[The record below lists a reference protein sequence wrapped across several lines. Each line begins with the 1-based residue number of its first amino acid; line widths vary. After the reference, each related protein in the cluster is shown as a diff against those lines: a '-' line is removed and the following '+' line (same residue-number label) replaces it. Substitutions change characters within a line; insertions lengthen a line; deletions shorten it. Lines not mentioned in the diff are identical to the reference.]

1 MLHLREKWGAL
12 MDARSL
18 EIAELRRVALLA
30 VADHTDAAAVAAVF
44 AGSAEWH
51 AAVLACLLAAPVFTV
66 GHLADKISLARV
78 RLRAYVSDDLAIR
91 SRLRLLLL
99 VLVLAMVLAG
109 QRIFEPECG
118 GAQTEAEA
126 AGRDGPHRAAS

>member
-1 MLHLREKWGAL
+1 MMLCSNCVESGGAHG
-12 MDARSL
+12 DARSRG
-18 EIAELRRVALLA
+18 IGELRRVAFLA

-78 RLRAYVSDDLAIR
+78 RLRAYIPDDFAIR
-91 SRLRLLLL
+91 SLLLLL

-118 GAQTEAEA
+118 GAQTEA
-126 AGRDGPHRAAS
+126 

>member
-1 MLHLREKWGAL
+1 MGRPSRRPGAR
-12 MDARSL
+12 M
-18 EIAELRRVALLA
+18 AELRRVAFLA

-99 VLVLAMVLAG
+99 VLVLVLAMVLAG
-109 QRIFEPECG
+109 QRIFKPQCG

-126 AGRDGPHRAAS
+126 AGRDGPHRAAP